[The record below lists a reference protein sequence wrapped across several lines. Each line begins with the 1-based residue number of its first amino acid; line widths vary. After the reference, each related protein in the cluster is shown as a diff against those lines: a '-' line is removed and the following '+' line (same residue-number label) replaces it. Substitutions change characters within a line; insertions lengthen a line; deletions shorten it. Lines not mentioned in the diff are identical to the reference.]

1 MAGRMVPINENGITY
16 GESLP
21 SREYASIAHTVKNIA

>member
-1 MAGRMVPINENGITY
+1 MVPTNENGITY

-21 SREYASIAHTVKNIA
+21 SREYASMAHTVKNIA